1 MKKKEE
7 EEEEEK
13 KEEEGR
19 RSCRKEMEECQWPL
33 KDKENWKSMSW
44 QQSEIK

>member
-1 MKKKEE
+1 
-7 EEEEEK
+7 
-13 KEEEGR
+13 
-19 RSCRKEMEECQWPL
+19 MEECQWPL